1 MPLIIADFMLGLF
14 LGVLALAS
22 FAPVPLARP
31 TYRTSW
37 FFWILFVLT
46 AFWAKSNPP
55 KLTTVAP
62 ATSTLIVSVLVGIG
76 VAFIGGMWLTRRLDQ
91 NSSETS

>member
-1 MPLIIADFMLGLF
+1 MLLIIANFTLGLF

-37 FFWILFVLT
+37 FFWILFVLA
-46 AFWAKSNPP
+46 AFWAKNNPP
-55 KLTTVAP
+55 KLTNVAP
-62 ATSTLIVSVLVGIG
+62 ETSTLIITVISGI
-76 VAFIGGMWLTRRLDQ
+76 VIAFIGGMLLTRRLNQ
-91 NSSETS
+91 NLKEST